1 MARQNGQLTF
11 QTPTFGTTTTLGDD
25 LNSTSTKRIFTATER
40 CTVVEVG
47 ALATGVTAPGVA
59 VVFKAVYRPL
69 GVAANDTVIPVF
81 KAAFA
86 AQGGVSGDPSV
97 NGFDNA
103 NQIPSGLI
111 TNTAASWV
119 LGKVIRAYCEQ
130 TLNKGDQ
137 IVLQVTTGG
146 ASGATAVFYA
156 KAYCDGAGIV
166 EACDVDSN

>member
-11 QTPTFGTTTTLGDD
+11 QTPSSAAALGDD
-25 LNSTSTKRIFTATER
+25 LNSTATRRVFTATER
-40 CTVVEVG
+40 CTVVEDG
-47 ALATGVTAPGVA
+47 ALASTTTSPGSA
-59 VVFKAVYRPL
+59 VVWKAVYRPL

-86 AQGGVSGDPSV
+86 AEGGVSGDPSI

-111 TNTAASWV
+111 TNTASTWV
-119 LGKVIRAYCEQ
+119 KGSVQRAYCEQ

-146 ASGATAVFYA
+146 ASGALAIFYA
-156 KAYCDGAGIV
+156 KAYCDGAGLV